1 MDAPEVT
8 VVMSELNEQLVDLV
22 WGRPAS
28 GGVSDSIFRRWT
40 QGFVFSENEH
50 TALEQF
56 EGGPCAVIVP
66 VQAFL
71 LKSVLFNRETINW
84 RHMPEEEQKTVLCS
98 TLSEIL
104 ESACSG
110 SSTGFCLVTWAKGQ
124 SPDTLNAQPPTET
137 QDAEAQDTET
147 LDTETQDT
155 ERQDAEKED
164 TEIQEIEDTEIQDT
178 EIQEIEDTEIQEI
191 QDTEIQEIQDTEI
204 QEVQDS
210 EIQDSEIQEV
220 QDTETQDAE
229 IQDTEPQN
237 APEPDGSQPPEEQQ
251 QPTALAA
258 EDLGF
263 EQFHSVL
270 HKRAVMSV
278 SDLKEEVL
286 SLYHTW
292 KGCCGVLLF
301 LYSVIL
307 TKGIDNIKNE
317 IQDTTEPLIDPVHGH
332 GSQSLVNLL
341 VTGHAVSNVWDGE
354 RECSGMKLHGIHKQA
369 SVGFLTLMESL
380 RYCKVGAFLKSPQ
393 FPIWI
398 LGSETH
404 LSVFFT
410 KEMSLVGEECPAEQA
425 RRVFQSFDPEDN
437 GFIADTL
444 LEEVM
449 KALGLVSEPEYV
461 RLVRRKLD
469 PEGLGIILLGPFLLE
484 FFPNQDSG
492 IPDSFPVYHY
502 NGLKQSN
509 HNERVEYVEGTAL
522 VLGFEDPMVRT
533 DDTPVKRCLQTKWP
547 YIELLWTT
555 ERSPSLN

>member
-1 MDAPEVT
+1 
-8 VVMSELNEQLVDLV
+8 MSELDKEVVDLV
-22 WGRPAS
+22 WGRPSS
-28 GGVSDSIFRRWT
+28 GAVSASIFRRWA

-56 EGGPCAVIVP
+56 EGGPCAVIAP

-71 LKSVLFNRETINW
+71 LKNIVFNRECSNW
-84 RHMPEEEQKTVLCS
+84 RQMSEEGQKTALCS

-104 ESACSG
+104 ESACS
-110 SSTGFCLVTWAKGQ
+110 SPSTGFCLVTWAKGQ
-124 SPDTLNAQPPTET
+124 SPHTSTHTNTQSQSQT
-137 QDAEAQDTET
+137 QD
-147 LDTETQDT
+147 
-155 ERQDAEKED
+155 
-164 TEIQEIEDTEIQDT
+164 
-178 EIQEIEDTEIQEI
+178 
-191 QDTEIQEIQDTEI
+191 
-204 QEVQDS
+204 V
-210 EIQDSEIQEV
+210 
-220 QDTETQDAE
+220 
-229 IQDTEPQN
+229 
-237 APEPDGSQPPEEQQ
+237 PEPESSQPPQE
-251 QPTALAA
+251 
-258 EDLGF
+258 
-263 EQFHSVL
+263 
-270 HKRAVMSV
+270 HKRTVMSV
-278 SDLKEEVL
+278 TDLREEVL

-292 KGCCGVLLF
+292 RGCCGVLLF

-307 TKGIDNIKNE
+307 TKGIENIRNE
-317 IQDTTEPLIDPVHGH
+317 IQDTMEPLIDPVHGH

-341 VTGHAVSNVWDGE
+341 VTGHAVSNVWDGD

-380 RYCKVGAFLKSPQ
+380 RFCKVGAFLKSPK

-410 KEMSLVGEECPAEQA
+410 KEMSLVGPESPSEQA

-437 GFIADTL
+437 GFIPESL
-444 LEEVM
+444 LEDVM
-449 KALGLVSEPEYV
+449 KALDLVSEPEYV
-461 RLVRRKLD
+461 SLVKSKLD
-469 PEGLGIILLGPFLLE
+469 PESLGIILLGPFLLE

-533 DDTPVKRCLQTKWP
+533 DDTPVKRCLQTKWS

-555 ERSPSLN
+555 DRSPSLN

>member
-1 MDAPEVT
+1 MDLPPVKVA
-8 VVMSELNEQLVDLV
+8 MSELNKELLDLV
-22 WGRPAS
+22 WGRPPS
-28 GGVSDSIFRRWT
+28 GGVSPSIFRRWT
-40 QGFVFSENEH
+40 QGFVFSQSER

-71 LKSVLFNRETINW
+71 LKTLLFNRETSDW
-84 RHMPEEEQKTVLCS
+84 RHISEEEQKTVLCS

-104 ESACSG
+104 ESACSS
-110 SSTGFCLVTWAKGQ
+110 SSTEFCLVTWAKGQ
-124 SPDTLNAQPPTET
+124 SLNTHTKMKAQSKTEGT
-137 QDAEAQDTET
+137 P
-147 LDTETQDT
+147 
-155 ERQDAEKED
+155 
-164 TEIQEIEDTEIQDT
+164 
-178 EIQEIEDTEIQEI
+178 
-191 QDTEIQEIQDTEI
+191 
-204 QEVQDS
+204 
-210 EIQDSEIQEV
+210 
-220 QDTETQDAE
+220 
-229 IQDTEPQN
+229 EPQS
-237 APEPDGSQPPEEQQ
+237 SQPPEEQQ
-251 QPTALAA
+251 QQQSTALTA

-263 EQFHSVL
+263 ERFHGVL
-270 HKRAVMSV
+270 SKRVVMSV

-286 SLYHTW
+286 SLYQTW

-307 TKGIDNIKNE
+307 TKGIENIRNE
-317 IQDTTEPLIDPVHGH
+317 IQDTMEPLIDPVHGH

-369 SVGFLTLMESL
+369 AVGFLTLMESL
-380 RYCKVGAFLKSPQ
+380 RYCKVGAFLKSPE

-398 LGSETH
+398 IGSETH

-410 KEMSLVGEECPAEQA
+410 KEMSLVGPECPSEQA

-437 GFIADTL
+437 GFIPDSL
-444 LEEVM
+444 LAEVM
-449 KALGLVSEPEYV
+449 KALDLVSEPEYV

-469 PEGLGIILLGPFLLE
+469 PESLGIILLGPFLLE
-484 FFPNQDSG
+484 FFPGQDSG

>member
-1 MDAPEVT
+1 MVKSYT
-8 VVMSELNEQLVDLV
+8 NVVPTPSVLPATRDRLRVATIVACGQCHRLGLATSARASELASTDLWCPRPAVGLKRELPVVQVDMSELNKEVVDLV
-22 WGRPAS
+22 WGRPPS
-28 GGVSDSIFRRWT
+28 GRVSASIFRRWT
-40 QGFVFSENEH
+40 QGFVFSESEH

-56 EGGPCAVIVP
+56 EGGPCAVIAP

-71 LKSVLFNRETINW
+71 LKNILFNRESSNW
-84 RHMPEEEQKTVLCS
+84 RKASEEEQKTTLCL

-104 ESACSG
+104 ESACSS

-124 SPDTLNAQPPTET
+124 SPHMST
-137 QDAEAQDTET
+137 QSQLQMQDM
-147 LDTETQDT
+147 
-155 ERQDAEKED
+155 
-164 TEIQEIEDTEIQDT
+164 
-178 EIQEIEDTEIQEI
+178 
-191 QDTEIQEIQDTEI
+191 
-204 QEVQDS
+204 S
-210 EIQDSEIQEV
+210 EPESSQS
-220 QDTETQDAE
+220 
-229 IQDTEPQN
+229 PQ
-237 APEPDGSQPPEEQQ
+237 EQQ
-251 QPTALAA
+251 PSALAA

-270 HKRAVMSV
+270 QKRTVMSV
-278 SDLKEEVL
+278 SDLKEEML

-292 KGCCGVLLF
+292 RGCCGVLLF

-307 TKGIDNIKNE
+307 TKGIENIRNE
-317 IQDTTEPLIDPVHGH
+317 IQDTMEPLIDPVHGH

-341 VTGHAVSNVWDGE
+341 VTGHAVSNVWDGD

-380 RYCKVGAFLKSPQ
+380 RYCKVGAFLKSPK

-410 KEMSLVGEECPAEQA
+410 KEMSLVGPESSSEQA

-437 GFIADTL
+437 GFIPESL
-444 LEEVM
+444 LEDVM
-449 KALGLVSEPEYV
+449 KALDLVSEPEYV
-461 RLVRRKLD
+461 SLVKSKLD
-469 PEGLGIILLGPFLLE
+469 PESLGIILLGPFLLE
-484 FFPNQDSG
+484 FFPDQDSG
-492 IPDSFPVYHY
+492 IPDSFPIYHY

-509 HNERVEYVEGTAL
+509 YNERVEYVEGTAL

-555 ERSPSLN
+555 DRSPSLN

>member
-1 MDAPEVT
+1 
-8 VVMSELNEQLVDLV
+8 MSDLNKELVDLV
-22 WGRPAS
+22 WGRPTS
-28 GGVSDSIFRRWT
+28 GAVSASIFRRWT

-71 LKSVLFNRETINW
+71 LKTILFNRETSNW
-84 RHMPEEEQKTVLCS
+84 RHMTEEEQKTILCS
-98 TLSEIL
+98 ALSEIL
-104 ESACSG
+104 ESACS
-110 SSTGFCLVTWAKGQ
+110 STSTGFCLVSWAKGQ
-124 SPDTLNAQPPTET
+124 SPQSHAHTKAQT
-137 QDAEAQDTET
+137 QSQAQDMP
-147 LDTETQDT
+147 
-155 ERQDAEKED
+155 
-164 TEIQEIEDTEIQDT
+164 
-178 EIQEIEDTEIQEI
+178 
-191 QDTEIQEIQDTEI
+191 
-204 QEVQDS
+204 V
-210 EIQDSEIQEV
+210 
-220 QDTETQDAE
+220 
-229 IQDTEPQN
+229 
-237 APEPDGSQPPEEQQ
+237 PESSQPLEGQ
-251 QPTALAA
+251 QPNLQA
-258 EDLGF
+258 
-263 EQFHSVL
+263 
-270 HKRAVMSV
+270 
-278 SDLKEEVL
+278 EVL
-286 SLYHTW
+286 SLFHTW
-292 KGCCGVLLF
+292 RGCCGVLLF

-307 TKGIDNIKNE
+307 TKGIENIRNE
-317 IQDTTEPLIDPVHGH
+317 IQDTMEPLIDPVHGH

-341 VTGHAVSNVWDGE
+341 ITGHAVSNVWDGD

-380 RYCKVGAFLKSPQ
+380 HYCKVGAFLKSPK

-398 LGSETH
+398 IGSETH

-410 KEMSLVGEECPAEQA
+410 KELTLVGPECPSEQA

-437 GFIADTL
+437 GFIPDSL
-444 LEEVM
+444 LQEVM
-449 KALGLVSEPEYV
+449 KALDLVSEPEYV
-461 RLVRRKLD
+461 NLVKNKLD
-469 PEGLGIILLGPFLLE
+469 PENLGIILLGPFLLE
-484 FFPNQDSG
+484 FFPDQDSG